1 MLQRKGAG
9 RLHTS
14 DEETESVCTA
24 YTKRARKSI
33 RRPST
38 QLQIL
43 RFTIDKVSRLYA
55 LKHIK
60 SQKVCNFTH
69 TV

>member
-43 RFTIDKVSRLYA
+43 RFTIDKSFATLC
-55 LKHIK
+55 IK
-60 SQKVCNFTH
+60 NI
-69 TV
+69 